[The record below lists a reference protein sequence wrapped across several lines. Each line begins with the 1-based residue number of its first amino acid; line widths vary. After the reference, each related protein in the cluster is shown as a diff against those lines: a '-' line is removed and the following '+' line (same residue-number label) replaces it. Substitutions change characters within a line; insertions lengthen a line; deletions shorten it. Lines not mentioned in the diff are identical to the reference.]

1 LRRQHSRASVAQS
14 AMGAKGRL
22 CHMTREAPRTALMPR
37 TELLRGAGPTLTMKA
52 LIAAIFA
59 ALAVAFAAVPP
70 AGADTFVAAGYSLPS
85 PAPFQI
91 LADKEEI
98 LAPATAALR
107 RLGAQVVTYDNKI
120 DVRGPNGSLV
130 VAQLGSNRA
139 KVGAVERILPA
150 APARRGE
157 NLFLP
162 VRSIAWH
169 LGFAY
174 RWDAKSRTIFLHPRI
189 ADITFS
195 RLPDLVR
202 VKITG
207 SAPLSYSA
215 GLLKNPAR
223 VYVDISNADLFAAEQ
238 QIAVNEGDLVSVRAS
253 QHSLNPDMV
262 RIVLDVKKDDV
273 EYSQRT
279 ADGDRS
285 IVIDIPSPPLPAP
298 RAGEA
303 VTVNAIR
310 LERRSDTMCT
320 LIVEAN
326 GAPAARLTTR
336 SEPPQAII
344 QMSNVRLGAEKVEGS
359 HPIVTSATAEQ
370 TGENEARIVLDLR
383 GAQSVALARRP
394 QGLSALIGGVSLSDV
409 TVVLDPGHGGRQPG
423 ALGPSGLMEKEVN
436 LDIGRRAEKLLS
448 QAGARV
454 IMTRTDDSSLI
465 PVASRDDLRRE
476 LCLRADVAN
485 RGNADLFVA
494 IHCNSSGSM
503 RRTGSETYYCT
514 PRSLGLAKV
523 MQQALVEE
531 LKLRDGGIHTCNF
544 VVVSQARM
552 PAVLVEIAYLNDPTE
567 EALLGSPEFRQR
579 AAQAIVEGVSR
590 YAEEGGLLGYYADQ
604 ESARAKRA
612 WAAEGKPAAAPAR
625 AEETKPAAEETKP
638 GVGGDRNS
646 NTAPSA
652 GE

>member
-1 LRRQHSRASVAQS
+1 MR
-14 AMGAKGRL
+14 
-22 CHMTREAPRTALMPR
+22 REAPRTALMPR
-37 TELLRGAGPTLTMKA
+37 TELLRGAGPALTMKA

-59 ALAVAFAAVPP
+59 ALAVAFVAGPS

-107 RLGAQVVTYDNKI
+107 RLGAQVITYDNKI

-150 APARRGE
+150 APVRRGE

-162 VRSIAWH
+162 VRAIAWY

-174 RWDAKSRTIFLHPRI
+174 RWDPKSRTIFLHPRI
-189 ADITFS
+189 ADITFT

-273 EYSQRT
+273 QYSHRT
-279 ADGDRS
+279 GDGDRS
-285 IVIDIPSPPLPAP
+285 VVIDIPSAPLPAP
-298 RAGEA
+298 RPGEA

-310 LERRSDTMCT
+310 LERRSDSMCT

-326 GAPAARLTTR
+326 GAPVASLTRR
-336 SEPPQAII
+336 SDPPQAII
-344 QMSNVRLGAEKVEGS
+344 ELSNVRLGAERVEGS
-359 HPIVTSATAEQ
+359 HPVVTSATAEQ
-370 TGENEARIVLDLR
+370 TGENAARIVLDLR
-383 GAQSVALARRP
+383 GPQSVALARRP
-394 QGLSALIGGVSLSDV
+394 RGLCALIGGVSLSDV

-436 LDIGRRAEKLLS
+436 LDIGRRTEKLLS

-476 LCLRADVAN
+476 LRMRADVAN
-485 RGNADLFVA
+485 RTNADLFVA
-494 IHCNSSGSM
+494 IHCNSSGSRM

-523 MQQALVEE
+523 MQQVLVEE
-531 LKLRDGGIHTCNF
+531 LKLRDGGIHTRNF
-544 VVVSQARM
+544 VVVSEAPM

-579 AAQAIVEGVSR
+579 AAQAIANGVSR
-590 YAEEGGLLGYYADQ
+590 YAEEGGLLEFYADQ
-604 ESARAKRA
+604 ESARAKRT
-612 WAAEGKPAAAPAR
+612 WAAEGKPAAAPAG
-625 AEETKPAAEETKP
+625 TEETKP
-638 GVGGDRNS
+638 GAGANRTP
-646 NTAPSA
+646 NTSPSA
-652 GE
+652 DE